1 MATLL
6 AMRRTSPARTYP
18 AGPSVAQRGIDRA
31 GDLVAGAGAHG
42 AAESAGPALVAHRAG
57 VQSQVGE
64 DRGAVDMRGDPLGTT
79 LGGDVLDTDEPC
91 AATLGRDPQKVLS
104 DVGDRTAGTSLPR
117 RVGRGVD
124 DHLPDDPPARVTG
137 IAARHEK
144 PRQRIRDDAGVR
156 LVAASVEM
164 PERFGD

>member
-31 GDLVAGAGAHG
+31 GDLFAGAGAHG
-42 AAESAGPALVAHRAG
+42 AAQSAGPALVADRPG

-64 DRGAVDMRGDPLGTT
+64 DRGAVDVRGDPLGAA

-91 AATLGRDPQKVLS
+91 AAAFGRDAQEVFS
-104 DVGDRTAGTSLPR
+104 HIGDRAAGASLPR
-117 RVGRGVD
+117 RVGRRVD
-124 DHLPDDPPARVTG
+124 DDLADDPPASG
-137 IAARHEK
+137 PPI
-144 PRQRIRDDAGVR
+144 
-156 LVAASVEM
+156 
-164 PERFGD
+164 